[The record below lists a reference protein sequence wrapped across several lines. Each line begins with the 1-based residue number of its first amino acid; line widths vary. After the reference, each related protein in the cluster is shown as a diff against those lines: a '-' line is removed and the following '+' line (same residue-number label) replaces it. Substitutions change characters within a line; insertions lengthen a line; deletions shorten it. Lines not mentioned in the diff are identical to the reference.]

1 MRENEK
7 VLLIKELKEIQEKVS
22 SIRWKYELEP
32 YIALGLIGIKWDLER
47 VISNLEPQDEEVEI
61 EIEVE
66 C

>member
-7 VLLIKELKEIQEKVS
+7 VLLIKELKELQHSVWAINE
-22 SIRWKYELEP
+22 KYEKEP
-32 YIALGLIGIKWDLER
+32 HIALGLISIKWDLER
-47 VISNLEPQDEEVEI
+47 VISNLEPQEVEI